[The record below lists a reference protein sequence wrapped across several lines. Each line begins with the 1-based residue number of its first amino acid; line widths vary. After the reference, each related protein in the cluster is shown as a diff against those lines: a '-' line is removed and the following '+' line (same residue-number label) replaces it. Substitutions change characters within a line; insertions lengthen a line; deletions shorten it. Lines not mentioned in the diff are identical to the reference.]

1 MGERRWGAE
10 ERRAAVSIKCE
21 SIEQSLLLQ
30 YERVFFEE
38 ICGLDT
44 TGRES
49 LRNHR

>member
-1 MGERRWGAE
+1 M
-10 ERRAAVSIKCE
+10 SIKCE

-49 LRNHR
+49 LSVPLDSPLDTTIRIFRR